1 MNAPV
6 DPCGLASVVQCAS
19 CFFWRI
25 DTGLV
30 VHSEGKLLKE
40 TLDNDRN
47 VTFPYKDSKQ
57 RLQEL
62 ELVLVTWKTML
73 EITPPPT
80 WLLALPDIK
89 PWPSHQF
96 LDPLWYPDLVNS
108 PSHPR
113 WLK

>member
-30 VHSEGKLLKE
+30 VHSEGKLLRE

-73 EITPPPT
+73 EITPPPNMASGT
-80 WLLALPDIK
+80 ARYKAMAITPV
-89 PWPSHQF
+89 SGSF
-96 LDPLWYPDLVNS
+96 VVS
-108 PSHPR
+108 
-113 WLK
+113 